1 MSLTFDE
8 YQEKAWLT
16 AIYPNIGENIYYPT
30 LGLVGEAGEIAN
42 KIKKIMRDNGGI
54 LTIEKRNEL
63 IAEMGDVLWYL
74 AALATELKTSL
85 NTIAYQNLDKL
96 FSRLENGTI
105 KGEGDSR

>member
-1 MSLTFDE
+1 MMSFEE
-8 YQEKAWLT
+8 YQNKAWDT
-16 AIYPNIGENIYYPT
+16 AIYPNKGTNIYYPT
-30 LGLVGEAGEIAN
+30 LGLIGEAGEIAN
-42 KIKKIMRDNGGI
+42 KIKKIMRDDDGI

-96 FSRLENGTI
+96 NNRAKNGTI

>member
-1 MSLTFDE
+1 MMSFEE
-8 YQEKAWLT
+8 YQNKAWDT
-16 AIYPNIGENIYYPT
+16 AIYPNKGTNIYYPT
-30 LGLVGEAGEIAN
+30 LGLIGEAGEIAN
-42 KIKKIMRDNGGI
+42 KIKKIMRDDDGI